1 MILISRF
8 WGIFLFLLFMFS
20 PAHNSWSEELGIS
33 ELRVGITAVTVKK
46 ELELN
51 RKLFSLIGKKL
62 GLRTKI
68 VYTKT
73 YNDMSLLLKNEA
85 VDIAFVCG
93 LPYALDHDE
102 FGLELLAAPV
112 FKKRPLYQSYLIV
125 NRKSPIKSLE
135 ELKGK
140 VFTFSD
146 PMSNSGSLVPTYNLS
161 LMGETPDSFYKKYFF
176 SYSHANSIEA
186 VAENLADGA
195 NVDSYVYELV
205 KTINPVLAAKTRVI
219 EKSAYMPITP
229 LVMTRGLPDNLKRRM
244 KEVFFSLHEQPD
256 GQEILMSLA
265 LDKFVEVKDSD
276 YDSIREMY
284 RSVPP
289 FRKMATK

>member
-1 MILISRF
+1 MILISRSL
-8 WGIFLFLLFMFS
+8 GIFMFLFFMFW
-20 PAHNSWSEELGIS
+20 PAHKSLSEELGIS

-62 GLRTKI
+62 GLPTKI
-68 VYTKT
+68 LYTKT
-73 YNDMSLLLKNEA
+73 YNDMSILLKNGA

-112 FKKRPLYQSYLIV
+112 FNKRPLYQSYLIV
-125 NRKSPIKSLE
+125 NSKSPIKSLE

-205 KTINPVLAAKTRVI
+205 KTLNPELAAKTRVI

-256 GQEILMSLA
+256 GQEMLKSLL

-276 YDSIREMY
+276 YNSIREMY

-289 FRKMATK
+289 FRKMVAK